1 MDTNSVA
8 KDRIY
13 LKYNVLVVLFSFL
26 FQLLKNL
33 MHSEP
38 DHGPGT
44 AFIPVSGKAI
54 CSLVSDKRHQN
65 WCWMFYFF
73 LIGVVLE
80 VQLRSD
86 LPGRICKL

>member
-73 LIGVVLE
+73 F
-80 VQLRSD
+80 
-86 LPGRICKL
+86 